1 MEKNNPSLR
10 EILTHR
16 TTQQLDDMLQAELH
30 KDPVDEAAVRMIMSV
45 LEDREAD
52 HPVEINDDVAKAWEQ
67 YQAGRD
73 GEQRQS
79 PAKHIVRW
87 DWMVK
92 AASVVLVLGIAASV
106 FSREV
111 SAEGF
116 FDKIARWSESI
127 FELFLPGDQNDNE
140 IEYIFETDH
149 PGLQQVYD
157 LVTEL
162 GVTVPVVPMYLPE
175 EYMLTELKKDAFS
188 KGVGVV
194 AVFSGKKGN
203 TVLRID
209 IYSDNVSS
217 EYHKDNTNVMTYEK
231 LGISHYFMQNNETY
245 NAVWVNNNVE
255 CLIITDCQESVL
267 LRILESIYFSEGE

>member
-1 MEKNNPSLR
+1 MMEKNNPSLR

-73 GEQRQS
+73 GEQRLS
-79 PAKHIVRW
+79 PAKHIIRW

-149 PGLQQVYD
+149 PGLQQV
-157 LVTEL
+157 
-162 GVTVPVVPMYLPE
+162 
-175 EYMLTELKKDAFS
+175 
-188 KGVGVV
+188 
-194 AVFSGKKGN
+194 
-203 TVLRID
+203 
-209 IYSDNVSS
+209 
-217 EYHKDNTNVMTYEK
+217 
-231 LGISHYFMQNNETY
+231 
-245 NAVWVNNNVE
+245 
-255 CLIITDCQESVL
+255 
-267 LRILESIYFSEGE
+267 